1 MIIDVHTHVF
11 PPAILKNR
19 AKYIDRDH
27 LFAELYSD
35 PRAKLAAADDIICIM
50 DKCGVEKSVVLNLG
64 WQDHE
69 LCIETNDYI
78 LDSVARYPDRL
89 IGFAAVS
96 LMDGDK
102 AIREIERCL
111 LNGIK
116 GIGEL
121 RPDLQSPGFLDK
133 SPVNEVINAI
143 IDSGLILLIHASEP
157 LGHRYPGKGIIT
169 PESIY
174 HFILKYPDLKLICAH
189 WGGGLPFYA
198 LMPEVGKALE
208 NVYFDSAATPFLY
221 KAQIFKQVTD
231 IIGCQKILFGSDSPL
246 LSPAR
251 ILDQLESVGLNTE
264 EKEKI
269 RGGNAQ
275 ALFAPI

>member
-11 PPAILKNR
+11 PPTILKNR
-19 AKYIDRDH
+19 AKYIDRDP

-35 PRAKLAAADDIICIM
+35 QRAKLAAADDIICIM

-121 RPDLQSPGFLDK
+121 RPDLQSPGFIDK